1 MRIVELAQNEVLAGT
16 KKTMLIS
23 CLGFASCLILCGL
36 FSALGGAL
44 ASPAFFIAAG
54 FMAFVCFI
62 FWIVGLVGLY
72 QFSQFCKTFVFRF
85 YIYDL
90 LIKILFIVIILAVP
104 FTLSFIIAKTTDL
117 TLEFI
122 SDTAALWFFGVVDKF
137 SIAYVILHIYLTYKM
152 SKEMRRLTGC
162 GEFMAA
168 FKLYVAFI
176 LVSFIVSIV
185 NFTAISGSE
194 SDWIWIYRII
204 LGILA
209 FVVLCISIA
218 YNVLLILGVYNIR
231 SVCLLDSTPCVQ
243 PDSET
248 KQQENLQNLESK
260 NILDS
265 ERATESKPLNPEKL

>member
-36 FSALGGAL
+36 FSVLGGAL

-122 SDTAALWFFGVVDKF
+122 SDTATLWFFGVVDKF
-137 SIAYVILHIYLTYKM
+137 SIAYVILNIYLTYKM
-152 SKEMRRLTGC
+152 SKEMHRLTGC
-162 GEFMAA
+162 GEFMAT

-204 LGILA
+204 LGILV

-231 SVCLLDSTPCVQ
+231 SVCLLDSTPCAQ
-243 PDSET
+243 PESESR
-248 KQQENLQNLESK
+248 QQEDLQNLDSK
-260 NILDS
+260 NALDS
-265 ERATESKPLNPEKL
+265 ERATESKPLNSEKS